1 MWLAVR
7 LTDGCAQWCANARE
21 SVYMSMSVF
30 VRLNHKIAF
39 SYRLAKYKDKAR
51 TNDFYL
57 KSHLAS

>member
-1 MWLAVR
+1 
-7 LTDGCAQWCANARE
+7 
-21 SVYMSMSVF
+21 MSMSVF